1 MREFANNEQVVRLIS
16 TGNPSIDA
24 SLPSFAVKSTKRT
37 FSFPAK
43 EQMDLARPPTV
54 NGIPEEG
61 SDEPDEK
68 AGYVPMPEEAR
79 QTIRQALKQ
88 ISEIVQIEFV
98 EEVQSPDEAD
108 IRFAFSTE
116 RGSSQWG
123 VTISALPHIQQM
135 LIWLNAVF
143 SESPAKP
150 GFFHHTVL
158 HEVGHALGLAH
169 PHGDGSSI
177 GSALPPNIDRQSHSV
192 MTYTG
197 HFPFTPKHPP
207 TSEGLFGRA
216 YLGEF
221 VMWVPQSLMPGDA
234 AALWTIYPPNYATRK
249 TDTVYS
255 FSPETGETFA
265 NGTGLGVP
273 DVPKPYLMIWDGG
286 GRDCYDFSNWS
297 HRLVADLRPGE
308 TSVLHSIPSEVDAQG
323 LDVVARIVNAPL
335 YKNDPRSLIEDCI
348 GTSEDDRIHGNAAD
362 NRLSG
367 RSGNDT
373 ISGGAGNDTLVG
385 GDGNDVLYGDDGR
398 DTLIGGKGDDRLIGG
413 KGDDRLYGG
422 FGDDRLYG
430 DDGDDYLSGGD
441 GNDTLVGGDG
451 DDHLSGGDG
460 NDTLV
465 VGKGKD
471 RESGGSGSDTFVLTS
486 LSGEV
491 TILDFTPASRG
502 AERDVI
508 DIARIG
514 GNRNDAERLLA
525 AARQTDKG
533 VEIPLDEG
541 GKLVMANV
549 GLPELS
555 LNDFEYLVQ

>member
-1 MREFANNEQVVRLIS
+1 MREFVNNEQVVRLTS
-16 TGNPSIDA
+16 TGNPSLDA
-24 SLPSFAVKSTKRT
+24 FLMPVAVKSTKRT

-43 EQMDLARPPTV
+43 EQMDLASAPTV

-61 SDEPDEK
+61 SDKPDKK

-98 EEVQSPDEAD
+98 EEVQSPDTAD
-108 IRFAFSTE
+108 IRFALSE
-116 RGSSQWG
+116 MGIGLWG
-123 VTISALPHIQQM
+123 VTYNELPDIPQM
-135 LIWLNAVF
+135 LIWLNAGLPK
-143 SESPAKP
+143 SSAHP
-150 GFFHHTVL
+150 GFFHSTVL

-169 PHGDGSSI
+169 PHGEGDSL
-177 GSALPPNIDRQSHSV
+177 GSALPPNINRQSHSV

-197 HFPFTPKHPP
+197 QSPYTPRHPP
-207 TSEGLFGRA
+207 TVDGLLDTPA
-216 YLGEF
+216 PVEF

-234 AALWTIYPPNYATRK
+234 AALWTIHPPNYATRN

-255 FSPETGETFA
+255 FSPKTGETFA
-265 NGTGLGVP
+265 NGTGLGAPPVE
-273 DVPKPYLMIWDGG
+273 KPYLMIWDGG

-308 TSVLHSIPSEVDAQG
+308 TSLIHSFPDGVDIQG
-323 LDVVARIVNAPL
+323 LDVVARIINAPL

-348 GTSEDDRIHGNAAD
+348 GTSEDDRIHGNDAD

-367 RSGNDT
+367 RDGDDT

-385 GDGNDVLYGDDGR
+385 GNGDDVLYGDDGR

-413 KGDDRLYGG
+413 KGDDHLYGG
-422 FGDDRLYG
+422 FGDDRL
-430 DDGDDYLSGGD
+430 SGGD
-441 GNDTLVGGDG
+441 GDDVLHGGDGGDTLIGGDG

-460 NDTLV
+460 NDTLIG
-465 VGKGKD
+465 GKGKD
-471 RESGGSGSDTFVLTS
+471 RESGGSGSDTFRLTS

-502 AERDVI
+502 GERDVI

-541 GKLVMANV
+541 GKLVMAKV